1 MLALFQKKW
10 PVSTEARI
18 DGRPVTIAVRV
29 STRARSYRL
38 SIPHRGGP
46 VLTVPRHGRWAE
58 AEAFLNRQTSWLAA
72 RLKRSVQPVAF
83 TEGARVPV
91 RGIDHLIVGTG
102 KVRGRVEV
110 IEVDDAP
117 ALLVPGDA
125 VHMPRRLTDWLKAEA
140 QKDLEA
146 RVLVHAERLGV
157 TAKSVRLRSQST
169 RWGSCASSGRLNFN
183 WRLILAPEFV
193 LDYVAAHEVAHLQQ
207 MNHSPLFWSAV
218 ERTLPDMARGRSW
231 LKANGSRLMA
241 YGFEG

>member
-83 TEGARVPV
+83 AEGARVPV

-157 TAKSVRLRSQST
+157 TAKSVRFLREFGPVEFQLAADPCP
-169 RWGSCASSGRLNFN
+169 RIRARLRRGPRGGASAADES
-183 WRLILAPEFV
+183 LAAV
-193 LDYVAAHEVAHLQQ
+193 LVRRGADAPRHGARPQLAQGERVAADGLRVRG
-207 MNHSPLFWSAV
+207 V
-218 ERTLPDMARGRSW
+218 GGGLPR
-231 LKANGSRLMA
+231 
-241 YGFEG
+241 Y